1 MTTKICIGC
10 LKALPADHAGE
21 LCGLC
26 ALGFVPSKSEARDSP
41 APTSGLGANSETD
54 RRCPY
59 CASALRYRDL
69 NLGSCTVC
77 GGLLDADGGERQT
90 PEQAAT
96 PDLLGLRSSSVV
108 VPPRR
113 ARGEAAW
120 PEDAP
125 LW

>member
-21 LCGLC
+21 LCTLC
-26 ALGFVPSKSEARDSP
+26 ALGFVPTKSEARDSL
-41 APTSGLGANSETD
+41 APNHSVSASGETGT
-54 RRCPY
+54 RCPY

-77 GGLLDADGGERQT
+77 SGLLDSDGGARRP
-90 PEQAAT
+90 PEHAAT
-96 PDLLGLRSSSVV
+96 PDLLGLRSNDVI

-113 ARGEAAW
+113 AQGESAW

>member
-21 LCGLC
+21 LCSLC
-26 ALGFVPSKSEARDSP
+26 ALGFVPSKSEASDS
-41 APTSGLGANSETD
+41 APSRPSLSSSSETGK
-54 RRCPY
+54 RCPY

-77 GGLLDADGGERQT
+77 GGLLDANGGERQA
-90 PEQAAT
+90 PEHAQT
-96 PDLLGLRSSSVV
+96 PDLLSIRTSSVV

-113 ARGEAAW
+113 TRGEVAW